1 MIYVSSDWHGC
12 PLSTIQA
19 LLEQANFDENN
30 DFLFVLGDVIDRGE
44 HSVELL
50 KFLMNSPSA
59 ELLLGNHEAFMLANA
74 WIFDEVTD
82 KSIADLDINKLS
94 MLNNWQSNGGN
105 YTIEALYRET
115 PETRADILD
124 YIRECPLYDSVSVG
138 DRDFLLVHGG
148 LENYSPDKK
157 IRDYTQDELLWCRPT
172 LNTRFSKDFTTI
184 IGHTPVHFY
193 GSYYKGKILKTST
206 WINIDTGAAEGLTP
220 CLLRLDDMQE
230 FYL

>member
-12 PLSTIQA
+12 PLSHVQA
-19 LLEQANFDENN
+19 LLKQANFDENN

-44 HSVELL
+44 HSVALL

-59 ELLLGNHEAFMLANA
+59 ELLLGNHEAVLLANA
-74 WIFDEVTD
+74 WIFDEVTE
-82 KSIADLDINKLS
+82 KSIADLDIKKLS
-94 MLNNWQSNGGN
+94 LLDTWKANGGN
-105 YTIEALYRET
+105 VTIDALRRET

-124 YIRECPLYDSVSVG
+124 YIRDCPVYDSVSVG
-138 DRDFLLVHGG
+138 DKDFLLVHGG
-148 LENYSPDKK
+148 LKNYSPDKK
-157 IRDYTQDELLWCRPT
+157 LKDYTQDELLWHRPT
-172 LNTRFSKDFTTI
+172 LNTRFSNDFTTV

-206 WINIDTGAAEGLTP
+206 WINIDTGAADGGNP
-220 CLLRLDDMQE
+220 CLLRLDDMKE